1 MNPMITV
8 WLLFA
13 GLLLTAVL
21 VGVFVAEYCFGV
33 EVDDR
38 IYVGI
43 IAAVF
48 ILMLCTFGTI
58 IFFTANNVHVE
69 VVAK

>member
-21 VGVFVAEYCFGV
+21 VGIFVAEFCFRI

-43 IAAVF
+43 MAVIF
-48 ILMLCTFGTI
+48 ILMLCALGSL

-69 VVAK
+69 VTK

>member
-1 MNPMITV
+1 MITV

-13 GLLLTAVL
+13 GLLLTLIL
-21 VGVFVAEYCFGV
+21 VIVFTAEFCFNV

-48 ILMLCTFGTI
+48 ILMLCVLGSL

-69 VVAK
+69 VVK

>member
-1 MNPMITV
+1 MNPMIAV

-21 VGVFVAEYCFGV
+21 VGATVAEFCFNV
-33 EVDDR
+33 KIDDR

-43 IAAVF
+43 MAAVF
-48 ILMLCTFGTI
+48 ILMLCTLGSL
-58 IFFTANNVHVE
+58 IFFTANNMHAE
-69 VVAK
+69 VVK

>member
-13 GLLLTAVL
+13 GLLLTFIL
-21 VGVFVAEYCFGV
+21 VMVFVAEFCFGV

-38 IYVGI
+38 IYAGI
-43 IAAVF
+43 IAVVF
-48 ILMLCTFGTI
+48 ILMLCAFGSV
-58 IFFTANNVHVE
+58 IFLTVNNVHVE
-69 VVAK
+69 VVK

>member
-13 GLLLTAVL
+13 GLLLTLIL
-21 VGVFVAEYCFGV
+21 VIVFTAEFCFNV
-33 EVDDR
+33 EVNDR
-38 IYVGI
+38 IYVRI

-48 ILMLCTFGTI
+48 ILMLCALGSL
-58 IFFTANNVHVE
+58 IFFTANNVQVE
-69 VVAK
+69 VVK